1 MMMCSCEQNSV
12 KGCQNLVAQQQH
24 QRVST
29 IRLCRRMVVKLC
41 GFYAIMNERRTP
53 ELSLPSVSLSLT
65 LAFGICWG
73 RGEVTFCWGF
83 A

>member
-12 KGCQNLVAQQQH
+12 KGCQNLVAQQH
-24 QRVST
+24 QRAST

-53 ELSLPSVSLSLT
+53 ELSLLSVSLFST